1 MFCSGNNHVAGVGDE
16 EAVDVLIDARLYDA
30 VAQRRLHAGHD
41 HRLIPVEPWQEL
53 EHVPE
58 GLDPLDHI
66 EPILEKDDLVQL
78 VQILIFLVDHQRP
91 QGLVRSEI
99 YLVRRQTPYP
109 ADRRLYRERGQRGK
123 AGQNPLP
130 DQAGEYVGQRIAEQ
144 VRQRLG
150 IEGFPGAVHSDF
162 VGVVRPVEED
172 GQDQIAEEN
181 GGAHSLRVLRF
192 QRRRVHGQP
201 RRRHHR
207 RHQDKMEQVQNPHS
221 EGLRHFL

>member
-16 EAVDVLIDARLYDA
+16 EAVDVLIDARLHDA
-30 VAQRRLHAGHD
+30 ILQRRLHAGHD
-41 HRLIPVEPWQEL
+41 HRLIPVEPGQEL

-78 VQILIFLVDHQRP
+78 VQILVFLVDHQRP

-109 ADRRLYRERGQRGK
+109 ADYRLYCECCQRGETVQK
-123 AGQNPLP
+123 PPL
-130 DQAGEYVGQRIAEQ
+130 DQAGKYVGQGVAEQ
-144 VRQRLG
+144 ISQRLRIECFSCAIHPNFIG
-150 IEGFPGAVHSDF
+150 IIGAI
-162 VGVVRPVEED
+162 EENR
-172 GQDQIAEEN
+172 QDQITEEN
-181 GGAHSLRVLRF
+181 GGAHGLRVLRF
-192 QRRRVHGQP
+192 QRWRVHGQP

>member
-1 MFCSGNNHVAGVGDE
+1 MLRPCNDYIAGVGDE
-16 EAVDVLIDARLYDA
+16 EAVDVLIDARLHDA
-30 VAQRRLHAGHD
+30 ISQRRLHAGND
-41 HRLIPVEPWQEL
+41 HCLVSVETGQER
-53 EHVPE
+53 EHVPG
-58 GLDPLDHI
+58 GLDLLDYV
-66 EPILEKDDLVQL
+66 EPILKKDDLVQL
-78 VQILIFLVDHQRP
+78 VQILVFLVDHQRP

-99 YLVRRQTPYP
+99 YVVRRQAPYP
-109 ADRRLYRERGQRGK
+109 ADRRLHRERGQRGETS
-123 AGQNPLP
+123 QNPLP
-130 DQAGEYVGQRIAEQ
+130 DQTGEYVGQRIAEQ
-144 VRQRLG
+144 VRQRQG